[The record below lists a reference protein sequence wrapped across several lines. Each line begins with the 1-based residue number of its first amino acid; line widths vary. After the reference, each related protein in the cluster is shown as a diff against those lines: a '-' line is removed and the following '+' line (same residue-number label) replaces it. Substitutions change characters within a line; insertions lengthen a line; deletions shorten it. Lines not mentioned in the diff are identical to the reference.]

1 MYKVLCMSNEVSKLS
16 FKFIIYLKSYH
27 VIKILNY
34 DVYLTTTTTT
44 THFSS
49 NEFQMGD
56 LSFFQLI

>member
-1 MYKVLCMSNEVSKLS
+1 MSNEVSKFS
-16 FKFIIYLKSYH
+16 FKLIIYLKSYH